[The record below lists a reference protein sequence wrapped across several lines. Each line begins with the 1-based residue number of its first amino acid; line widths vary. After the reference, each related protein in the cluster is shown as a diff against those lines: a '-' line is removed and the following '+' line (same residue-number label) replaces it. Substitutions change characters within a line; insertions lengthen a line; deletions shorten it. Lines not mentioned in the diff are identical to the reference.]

1 MASPGVDKL
10 SATDRLRN
18 DILAGVLAPG
28 ERLVELQLADR
39 YRIGRAAIRAALLE
53 LDSEGLVR
61 REANRGATV
70 RRVSLADA
78 IEITQAR
85 GALEGLV
92 ARLAA
97 ERATGG
103 ERAELRA
110 VVVAMEEAVAGD
122 ARLEYAKLNRVLHR
136 SLLQIARHA
145 VANDLVANLRN
156 RSAHHQYRL
165 AAVTGRA
172 VESLSQHRAIVAA
185 VVAGDGDAAEAAMR
199 AHLDSVADVLRHWEE
214 LGVPV

>member
-1 MASPGVDKL
+1 MASLGVDNM

-18 DILAGVLAPG
+18 DILTGALPPG
-28 ERLVELQLADR
+28 ERLVELQLAER
-39 YRIGRAAIRAALLE
+39 YQIGRAAIRAALLE

-70 RRVSLADA
+70 RRISLSDA

-97 ERATGG
+97 ERATDQ
-103 ERAELRA
+103 ERADLQA
-110 VVVAMEEAVAGD
+110 LVASMEVAVAND
-122 ARLEYAKLNRVLHR
+122 ARLEYANLNRALHR
-136 SLLQIARHA
+136 TLLQIARHE
-145 VANDLVANLRN
+145 VATDLVANLRN

-165 AAVTGRA
+165 ATVTGRA
-172 VESLSQHRAIVAA
+172 NESLGQHRAIVAA
-185 VVAGDGDAAEAAMR
+185 IVAGDGEAAEAAMR
-199 AHLDSVADVLRHWEE
+199 AHLESVADVLRHWEE

>member
-1 MASPGVDKL
+1 MASLGVDNL

-18 DILAGVLAPG
+18 DILTGALPPG
-28 ERLVELQLADR
+28 ERLVELQLAER
-39 YRIGRAAIRAALLE
+39 YQIGRAAIRAALLE

-70 RRVSLADA
+70 RRISLSDA

-97 ERATGG
+97 ERATDQ
-103 ERAELRA
+103 ERTDLQALVA
-110 VVVAMEEAVAGD
+110 AMEVAVAND
-122 ARLEYAKLNRVLHR
+122 ARLEYANLNRALHR
-136 SLLQIARHA
+136 TLLQIARHE
-145 VANDLVANLRN
+145 VATDLVANLRN

-165 AAVTGRA
+165 ATVTGRA
-172 VESLSQHRAIVAA
+172 NESLGQHRAIVAA
-185 VVAGDGDAAEAAMR
+185 IVAGDGEAAEAAMR
-199 AHLDSVADVLRHWEE
+199 AHLESVADVLRHWEE

>member
-1 MASPGVDKL
+1 MASLGVDNP

-18 DILAGVLAPG
+18 DILTGVLPPG
-28 ERLVELQLADR
+28 ERLVELQLAER
-39 YRIGRAAIRAALLE
+39 YQIGRAAIRAALLE

-70 RRVSLADA
+70 RRISLSDA

-97 ERATGG
+97 ERANDQ
-103 ERAELRA
+103 ERADLQA
-110 VVVAMEEAVAGD
+110 LVAAMEVAVAND
-122 ARLEYAKLNRVLHR
+122 ARLEYANLNRALHR
-136 SLLQIARHA
+136 TLLQIARHE
-145 VANDLVANLRN
+145 VATDLVANLRN

-165 AAVTGRA
+165 ATVTGRA
-172 VESLSQHRAIVAA
+172 VESLGQHRAIVAA
-185 VVAGDGDAAEAAMR
+185 IVAGDGDAAEAAMR
-199 AHLDSVADVLRHWEE
+199 AHLESVADVLRHWEE

>member
-1 MASPGVDKL
+1 MASLGVDNM

-18 DILAGVLAPG
+18 DILTGALPPG
-28 ERLVELQLADR
+28 ERLVELQLAER
-39 YRIGRAAIRAALLE
+39 YQIGRAAIRAALLE

-70 RRVSLADA
+70 RRISLSDA

-97 ERATGG
+97 ERATDE
-103 ERAELRA
+103 ERTDLQALVA
-110 VVVAMEEAVAGD
+110 AMEVAVAND
-122 ARLEYAKLNRVLHR
+122 ARLEYANLNRALHR
-136 SLLQIARHA
+136 TLLQIARHE
-145 VANDLVANLRN
+145 VATDLVANLRN

-165 AAVTGRA
+165 ATVTGRA
-172 VESLSQHRAIVAA
+172 NESLGQHRAIVAA
-185 VVAGDGDAAEAAMR
+185 IVVGDGDAAEAAMR
-199 AHLDSVADVLRHWEE
+199 AHLESVADVLRHWEE

>member
-1 MASPGVDKL
+1 MGSPGVDHL

-18 DILAGVLAPG
+18 DILAGVLPPG
-28 ERLVELQLADR
+28 ERLVELQLAER
-39 YRIGRAAIRAALLE
+39 YRIGRAAIRAALQE

-97 ERATGG
+97 ERATSTERSDLIALVAAM
-103 ERAELRA
+103 ERA
-110 VVVAMEEAVAGD
+110 VAED
-122 ARLEYAKLNRVLHR
+122 SRLEYAKLNRVLHR
-136 SLLQIARHA
+136 SLLEFARHA
-145 VANDLVANLRN
+145 VATDLVANLRN

-165 AAVTGRA
+165 ATVTGRA
-172 VESLSQHRAIVAA
+172 QESLAQHQAIVAA
-185 VVAGDGDAAEAAMR
+185 VVAGDGEAAESAMR

>member
-1 MASPGVDKL
+1 MASLGVDNP

-18 DILAGVLAPG
+18 DILTGALPPG
-28 ERLVELQLADR
+28 ERLVELQLAER
-39 YRIGRAAIRAALLE
+39 YQIGRAAIRAALLE

-70 RRVSLADA
+70 RRISLSDA

-97 ERATGG
+97 ERATDQ
-103 ERAELRA
+103 ERTDLQALVA
-110 VVVAMEEAVAGD
+110 AMEVAVAND
-122 ARLEYAKLNRVLHR
+122 ARLEYANLNRALHR
-136 SLLQIARHA
+136 TLLQIARHE
-145 VANDLVANLRN
+145 VATDLVANLRN

-165 AAVTGRA
+165 ATVTGRA
-172 VESLSQHRAIVAA
+172 NESLGQHRAIVAA
-185 VVAGDGDAAEAAMR
+185 IVVGDGDAAEAAMR
-199 AHLDSVADVLRHWEE
+199 AHLESVADVLRHWEE

>member
-1 MASPGVDKL
+1 MASVGVDNP

-18 DILAGVLAPG
+18 DILTGALPPG
-28 ERLVELQLADR
+28 ERLIELQLAER
-39 YRIGRAAIRAALLE
+39 YQIGRAAIRAALLE

-70 RRVSLADA
+70 RRISLSDA

-97 ERATGG
+97 ERATDQ
-103 ERAELRA
+103 ERADLQSLVA
-110 VVVAMEEAVAGD
+110 AMEVAVGND
-122 ARLEYAKLNRVLHR
+122 ARLDYANLNRALHR
-136 SLLQIARHA
+136 TLLQIARHE
-145 VANDLVANLRN
+145 VATDLVANLRN

-165 AAVTGRA
+165 ATVTGRA
-172 VESLSQHRAIVAA
+172 NESLGQHRAIVAA
-185 VVAGDGDAAEAAMR
+185 IVARDGDAAEAAMR
-199 AHLDSVADVLRHWEE
+199 AHLESVADVLRHWEE

>member
-1 MASPGVDKL
+1 MASLGVDNP

-18 DILAGVLAPG
+18 DILTGALPPG
-28 ERLVELQLADR
+28 ERLVELQLAER
-39 YRIGRAAIRAALLE
+39 YQIGRAAIRAALLE

-70 RRVSLADA
+70 RRISLSDA

-97 ERATGG
+97 ERATDQ
-103 ERAELRA
+103 ERTDLQALVA
-110 VVVAMEEAVAGD
+110 AMEVAVAND
-122 ARLEYAKLNRVLHR
+122 ARLEYANLNRALHR
-136 SLLQIARHA
+136 TLLQIARHE
-145 VANDLVANLRN
+145 VATDLVANLRN

-165 AAVTGRA
+165 ATVTGRA
-172 VESLSQHRAIVAA
+172 VESLGQHRAIVAA
-185 VVAGDGDAAEAAMR
+185 IVAHDGDAAEAAMR
-199 AHLDSVADVLRHWEE
+199 AHLESVADVLRHWEE

>member
-1 MASPGVDKL
+1 MAAPDIDNL

-18 DILAGVLAPG
+18 EILAGALPPG
-28 ERLVELQLADR
+28 ERLVELQLAER
-39 YRIGRAAIRAALLE
+39 YRLSRTAIRSALVE

-97 ERATGG
+97 ERATTDERTGLCELVAAM
-103 ERAELRA
+103 ERA
-110 VVVAMEEAVAGD
+110 VAID
-122 ARLEYAKLNRVLHR
+122 ARSEYAALNRALHR
-136 SLLQIARHA
+136 NLLQIARHA

-165 AAVTGRA
+165 ATVAGRA
-172 VESLSQHRAIVAA
+172 LESLDQHRAIVTA
-185 VVAGDGDAAEAAMR
+185 VVAGDGAAAEAAMR
-199 AHLDSVADVLRHWEE
+199 AHLESVTAV
-214 LGVPV
+214 

>member
-1 MASPGVDKL
+1 MASLGVDNP

-18 DILAGVLAPG
+18 DILAGALPPG
-28 ERLVELQLADR
+28 ERLVELQLAER
-39 YRIGRAAIRAALLE
+39 YQIGRAAIRAALLE

-70 RRVSLADA
+70 RRISLADA

-97 ERATGG
+97 ERANDQ
-103 ERAELRA
+103 ERADLQA
-110 VVVAMEEAVAGD
+110 LVAAMEVAVAND
-122 ARLEYAKLNRVLHR
+122 ARLEYANLNRALHR
-136 SLLQIARHA
+136 TLLQVARHE
-145 VANDLVANLRN
+145 VATDLVANLRN

-165 AAVTGRA
+165 ATVTGRA
-172 VESLSQHRAIVAA
+172 VESLGQHRAIVAA
-185 VVAGDGDAAEAAMR
+185 IVAGDGDAAEAAMR
-199 AHLDSVADVLRHWEE
+199 AHLESVADVLRHWEE